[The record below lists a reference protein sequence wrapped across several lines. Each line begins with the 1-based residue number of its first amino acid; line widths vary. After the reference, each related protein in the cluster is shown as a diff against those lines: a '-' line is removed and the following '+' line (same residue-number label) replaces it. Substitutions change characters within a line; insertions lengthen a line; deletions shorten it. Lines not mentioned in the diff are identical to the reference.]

1 MLNPFSTRFVRP
13 GALPYFFPN
22 GESAEQLAAK
32 FAAQGWRGQIVGP
45 HGSGKSTLLA
55 ALIPAIE
62 RSGREIIHFALHDG
76 ERRLPITAEQRRTFS
91 AGDVLVI
98 DGFEQLSA
106 FSRWRIDRLCRRRGC
121 GLLVTAHA
129 DAGLPELYRIETDRE
144 LARRLVERLAPGDE
158 TIAAGDIDRAFSARG
173 GDLRETLF
181 ELYDLYEQRRLR

>member
-1 MLNPFSTRFVRP
+1 MNPFSTRFVRP
-13 GALPYFFPN
+13 GALPYFFPA

-55 ALIPAIE
+55 ALAPSIE
-62 RSGREIIHFALHDG
+62 RSGRKTIHFALHDG
-76 ERRLPITAEQRRTFS
+76 ERRLPITAEKRRSLS

-106 FSRWRIDRLCRRRGC
+106 FNRWQIRRLCRRRGC

-129 DAGLPELYRIETDRE
+129 DAGLPELFRTESNRE
-144 LARRLVERLAPGDE
+144 LARRVVERLAPGDE
-158 TIAAGDIDRAFSARG
+158 IIAAADIDQAFLARG
-173 GDLRETLF
+173 GDLREALF

>member
-1 MLNPFSTRFVRP
+1 MNPFSTRFVRP
-13 GALPYFFPN
+13 GALPYFFRN
-22 GESAEQLAAK
+22 GECADQLAAK
-32 FAAQGWRGQIVGP
+32 FAAQGWRGQIIGP

-55 ALIPAIE
+55 ALAPAID
-62 RSGREIIHFALHDG
+62 RSGRKTIHFALHDG
-76 ERRLPITAEQRRTFS
+76 ERRLPIGKEQSRMLS

-106 FSRWRIDRLCRRRGC
+106 WNRWQIRRLCRRRGC

-129 DAGLPELYRIETDRE
+129 DAGLPDLFRTETDRA

-158 TIAAGDIDRAFSARG
+158 SIAAGDIDRAFSARG